1 MNAEDLLAL
10 PLVEMAAMLRDRRLG
25 AVALTEACL
34 DRIIAANGEI
44 NALLHVDPAG
54 ALAAARDSDRRY
66 AKGSP
71 AGPLDGLPL
80 VVKDNIEVA
89 GLPVTNGM
97 AVVHQS
103 VCDAVVAARLR
114 AGGAVLLGKANMDEA
129 ALGADGA
136 NPHHGRVEN
145 PNQKGFSVGGSSGGS
160 AAAVAARF
168 CPAALGTDTLGS
180 VRLPAA
186 YCGLT
191 GFKPTHGLIP
201 ATGVV
206 ALLPGFDVVGPIARS
221 VADVIHLMSG
231 LVDWQMPLE
240 KQAEERFS
248 WGVPAELEKQP
259 MMPVVREVFEQTV
272 SRLTGAFP
280 FRVPV
285 RLPSWSPGPARR
297 AGLLLAEHSAT
308 QHWPQWLQTAGDAAS
323 EHLQSMLEF
332 GRCAAPD
339 RLRAARER
347 IEQPAQDLRGAFE
360 EVDILM
366 LPTTPQTTFAVDEPA
381 PSSQADYT
389 ALANFGGCPAISLPC
404 PVVADQRPV
413 GLQLIGAPG
422 SDQRLLDWARMIE
435 QYLVQ

>member
-10 PLVEMAAMLRDRRLG
+10 PLAEMAAMLRDRRLG
-25 AVALTEACL
+25 AVALTEAYL
-34 DRIIAANGEI
+34 DRITSANGEI

-129 ALGADGA
+129 ALGADGV

-191 GFKPTHGLIP
+191 GFKPTDGLIP

-206 ALLPGFDVVGPIARS
+206 AR
-221 VADVIHLMSG
+221 
-231 LVDWQMPLE
+231 
-240 KQAEERFS
+240 
-248 WGVPAELEKQP
+248 
-259 MMPVVREVFEQTV
+259 
-272 SRLTGAFP
+272 
-280 FRVPV
+280 
-285 RLPSWSPGPARR
+285 
-297 AGLLLAEHSAT
+297 
-308 QHWPQWLQTAGDAAS
+308 
-323 EHLQSMLEF
+323 
-332 GRCAAPD
+332 
-339 RLRAARER
+339 
-347 IEQPAQDLRGAFE
+347 
-360 EVDILM
+360 
-366 LPTTPQTTFAVDEPA
+366 
-381 PSSQADYT
+381 
-389 ALANFGGCPAISLPC
+389 
-404 PVVADQRPV
+404 
-413 GLQLIGAPG
+413 
-422 SDQRLLDWARMIE
+422 
-435 QYLVQ
+435 